1 MDGSC
6 SAGHRAGTA
15 LALAAVVA
23 QCSPLVSAY
32 DKRVIARLFRGNTNF
47 VFTPN
52 TKIPVVADSIVCKS
66 SNVDITMR
74 DCELIFSKGNKTWNR
89 SLTGP
94 QANEIIATAIAA
106 GATSEG
112 AAGSIIENISKLDC
126 TIDPNEIMKKAG
138 GGSQCTFETGKW
150 FKMRSCPARLLTP
163 RMAVRCL
170 LIFFLDGSELADL
183 PRRGGSTPY
192 DTPRHGFDYE
202 QGKEEPRRRRS
213 CGRGGGCT
221 IRTVTQYGRL

>member
-1 MDGSC
+1 MGMTVKIAALLHCRFRQPARCCPRKRHGWGTRQSRWLRIRRRLCCLWHQEEPLFRYAMPAAQNDACFFRCCGAMDGSC
-6 SAGHRAGTA
+6 SAGHSAGTA
-15 LALAAVVA
+15 LALAAVIA

-94 QANEIIATAIAA
+94 QANEII
-106 GATSEG
+106 G
-112 AAGSIIENISKLDC
+112 
-126 TIDPNEIMKKAG
+126 
-138 GGSQCTFETGKW
+138 
-150 FKMRSCPARLLTP
+150 
-163 RMAVRCL
+163 
-170 LIFFLDGSELADL
+170 
-183 PRRGGSTPY
+183 
-192 DTPRHGFDYE
+192 
-202 QGKEEPRRRRS
+202 RRS
-213 CGRGGGCT
+213 PRAPPPRVPLARSSK
-221 IRTVTQYGRL
+221 ISRS

>member
-1 MDGSC
+1 M
-6 SAGHRAGTA
+6 
-15 LALAAVVA
+15 
-23 QCSPLVSAY
+23 
-32 DKRVIARLFRGNTNF
+32 IARLFRGNTNF

-89 SLTGP
+89 SLSGP

-138 GGSQCTFETGKW
+138 GGSQCTFETGK
-150 FKMRSCPARLLTP
+150 
-163 RMAVRCL
+163 
-170 LIFFLDGSELADL
+170 
-183 PRRGGSTPY
+183 
-192 DTPRHGFDYE
+192 
-202 QGKEEPRRRRS
+202 
-213 CGRGGGCT
+213 
-221 IRTVTQYGRL
+221 

>member
-1 MDGSC
+1 
-6 SAGHRAGTA
+6 
-15 LALAAVVA
+15 
-23 QCSPLVSAY
+23 
-32 DKRVIARLFRGNTNF
+32 VIARLFRGNTNF

-52 TKIPVVADSIVCKS
+52 TKIPVVADSIVWKS

-89 SLTGP
+89 SLSGP

-138 GGSQCTFETGKW
+138 GGSQCTFETGK
-150 FKMRSCPARLLTP
+150 
-163 RMAVRCL
+163 
-170 LIFFLDGSELADL
+170 
-183 PRRGGSTPY
+183 
-192 DTPRHGFDYE
+192 
-202 QGKEEPRRRRS
+202 
-213 CGRGGGCT
+213 
-221 IRTVTQYGRL
+221 

>member
-1 MDGSC
+1 MPAAQNDACFFRCCGAMDGSC
-6 SAGHRAGTA
+6 NAGHRAGTA
-15 LALAAVVA
+15 LALAAVIA
-23 QCSPLVSAY
+23 QCAY

-66 SNVDITMR
+66 SYVDITMR

-89 SLTGP
+89 SLSGP

-138 GGSQCTFETGKW
+138 GGSQCTFETGK
-150 FKMRSCPARLLTP
+150 
-163 RMAVRCL
+163 
-170 LIFFLDGSELADL
+170 
-183 PRRGGSTPY
+183 
-192 DTPRHGFDYE
+192 
-202 QGKEEPRRRRS
+202 
-213 CGRGGGCT
+213 
-221 IRTVTQYGRL
+221 